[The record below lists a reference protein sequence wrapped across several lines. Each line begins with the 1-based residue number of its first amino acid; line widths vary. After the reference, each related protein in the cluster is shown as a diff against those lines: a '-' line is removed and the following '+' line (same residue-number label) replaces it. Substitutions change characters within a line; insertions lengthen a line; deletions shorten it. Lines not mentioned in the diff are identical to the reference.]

1 VKLADDLL
9 YALDAVEFA
18 QAMGFAAD
26 AWQVKALRSQAP
38 RQIWVVTRQGG
49 KSTTAGILG
58 LHQAIYTPNSLVLLV
73 SPTQRQSSE
82 LFKTMRA
89 WLERAPW
96 QPGLTEDNKLSCTFA
111 NGSRIVSLPG
121 SEASIRGYT
130 ANLVIE
136 DEAAR
141 VDDGTYYAIRPMLAV
156 TGGRLLLMSTPFGR
170 RGHFHEEFT
179 NGGAA
184 WERAEVPA
192 TACPRISPVFLEE
205 ERKALGDY
213 WFSQEYLCQF
223 RATNDTIFDWDLI
236 HSAVSD
242 EVRPLFTTA
251 TIGV

>member
-1 VKLADDLL
+1 VISQDLL
-9 YALDAVEFA
+9 HALDPVEFA
-18 QAMGFAAD
+18 RAMGFKPD
-26 AWQVKALRSQAP
+26 AWQVKAMRSRSA

-49 KSTTAGILG
+49 KSTTAGIIA
-58 LHQAIYTPNSLVLLV
+58 LHQAIYTPSSLVLLI
-73 SPTQRQSSE
+73 SPTLRQSSE
-82 LFKTMRA
+82 LFRTARA

-96 QPGLTEDNKLSCTFA
+96 QPALTEDNKLSCTFD

-121 SEASIRGYT
+121 SEASIRGFT

-141 VDDGTYYAIRPMLAV
+141 VADAMYYAARPMLAV

-170 RGHFHEEFT
+170 RGHFYEEFT

-192 TACPRISPVFLEE
+192 TACPRIPPEFLEE
-205 ERKALGDY
+205 ERQALGDY

-223 RATNDTIFDWDLI
+223 RATNDAIFDFDLI
-236 HSAVSD
+236 QQAID
-242 EVRPLFTTA
+242 QDIQPLFSA
-251 TIGV
+251 AVARV